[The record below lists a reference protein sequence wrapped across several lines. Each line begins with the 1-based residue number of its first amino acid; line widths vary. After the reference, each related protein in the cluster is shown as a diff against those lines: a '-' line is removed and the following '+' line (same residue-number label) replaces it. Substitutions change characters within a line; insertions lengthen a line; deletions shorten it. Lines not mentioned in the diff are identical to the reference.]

1 MAGILIVAH
10 TPIASAMLDFLDH
23 IYGSIPDKIQ
33 AIDVSAHEDTK
44 VTTQRL
50 KAGVELVS
58 DSKQVLIITDIL
70 GATPANAAG
79 KYALNDH
86 ENHVMVITGL
96 NLSMLLRA
104 VSHRHE
110 PLEQIVEKAIQG
122 GTQGVVKIRTSSKL
136 TI

>member
-70 GATPANAAG
+70 GATPANVAG

-86 ENHVMVITGL
+86 ENHVIVITGL

>member
-1 MAGILIVAH
+1 MAGIVIVAH

-33 AIDVSAHEDTK
+33 ALDISAHEDTK
-44 VTTQRL
+44 ISTQRL
-50 KAGVELVS
+50 QAAVKIVS

-70 GATPANAAG
+70 GATPANVAG
-79 KYALNDH
+79 KFALNDT
-86 ENHVMVITGL
+86 ENQVMVITGL

-122 GTQGVVKIRTSSKL
+122 GTQGVVKIRTTSQM